1 MKHINIALEDEAYEA
16 LLRRKGAQTWRAFL
30 ASVAEAPAQTWESY
44 AAKAL
49 ASNAE
54 LAAQKAR
61 EEMNSEETEWTARW
75 RAAGSDEERALLRAE
90 AKEKGFIRG
99 DAFG

>member
-30 ASVAEAPAQTWESY
+30 ASVSEVPSQTWESY

-54 LAAQKAR
+54 LAAKKAR
-61 EEMNSEETEWTARW
+61 EELNKQEDEWTERW
-75 RAAGSDEERALLRAE
+75 RVAGSDEERALLRAE

-99 DAFG
+99 DSFG